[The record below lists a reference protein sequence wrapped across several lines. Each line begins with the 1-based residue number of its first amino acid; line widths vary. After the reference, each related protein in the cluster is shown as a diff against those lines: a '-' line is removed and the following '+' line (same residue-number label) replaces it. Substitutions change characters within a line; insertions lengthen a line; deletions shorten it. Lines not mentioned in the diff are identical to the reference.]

1 MSIVYCFASIAP
13 NLLSRTI
20 LERHHPHVFLPFV
33 DALIGLTRSDL
44 ARRHRTV
51 NPLRGPP
58 IESSI
63 LQIVREASLVYC
75 LPNNPFFT
83 PATGNAAQEAAYAS
97 VSYLPS
103 KLILTSKQLL
113 RLDLL
118 PTLP

>member
-1 MSIVYCFASIAP
+1 MSKY
-13 NLLSRTI
+13 LLHLCRCSRRSRTI
-20 LERHHPHVFLPFV
+20 LEWHHPYVFLPFV
-33 DALIGLTRSDL
+33 EALISVQPLMNQLRVI
-44 ARRHRTV
+44 V